1 MKTTHCID
9 WLQYSLCWPANLD
22 HWPVDNSA
30 GIALA
35 LTTMPFSLDIHHNPE
50 SDHTPW
56 RGYNTV
62 YPFNIGDVNVHT
74 ERKEQKIGV
83 VMSGEHLRTA
93 STIGIEA
100 IDLIFRAIHQGGKVT
115 RLDFA
120 IDIEGIQCDPL
131 EVYETWEKKEL
142 ITTARSLN
150 PVFTATVD
158 KDGRVHRA
166 STVYIG
172 ARESDRF
179 VRIYDKGAKE
189 KTTYPWTRIELVLRD
204 DRANYAAQEMVRTE
218 PGNVGRYLLQNFLKG
233 GPDWLQDAISGDT
246 TYVQGPGR
254 KQTKTQEWLLNT
266 VLPTFQR
273 EARDRARVGDF
284 TLTEAY
290 QKAIQEITTNE
301 R

>member
-1 MKTTHCID
+1 MP
-9 WLQYSLCWPANLD
+9 WPANLD
-22 HWPVDNSA
+22 HWPTDINA

-56 RGYNTV
+56 RGYNRV

-100 IDLIFRAIHQGGKVT
+100 ILLINRAVTQGGRVT

-120 IDIEGIQCDPL
+120 IDIEGVQCDPL
-131 EVYETWEKKEL
+131 EVYASWERKGL
-142 ITTARSLN
+142 TTTARSLN
-150 PVFTATVD
+150 PVFTSTVD
-158 KDGRVHRA
+158 KDGNIHKA

-179 VRIYDKGAKE
+179 VRVYDKGAKE
-189 KTTYPWTRIELVLRD
+189 KTSHPWTRIELVLRD
-204 DRANYAAQEMVRTE
+204 DRANYAAQEMLRSE
-218 PGNVGRYLLQNFLKG
+218 PANVGRYLLQTFIQG
-233 GPDWLQDAISGDT
+233 GPEWLQDALSGDT
-246 TYVQGPGR
+246 AYVQGPGR
-254 KQTKTQEWLLNT
+254 KQTKTEEWLLNT
-266 VLPTFQR
+266 VLPTLQR
-273 EARDRARVGDF
+273 EVRERERVGPSKLLDTYF
-284 TLTEAY
+284 EAIEAMRKEY
-290 QKAIQEITTNE
+290 RNVQQ
-301 R
+301 